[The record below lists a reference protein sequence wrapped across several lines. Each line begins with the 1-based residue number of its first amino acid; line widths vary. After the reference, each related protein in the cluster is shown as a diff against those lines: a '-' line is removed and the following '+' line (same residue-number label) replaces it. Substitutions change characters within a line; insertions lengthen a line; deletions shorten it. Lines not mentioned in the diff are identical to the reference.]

1 MGKYVLARSTL
12 MLKWRGDRVRA
23 STSAW
28 ISRRALSRFVRV
40 MPANCI
46 LWGNWGDCAALHK
59 GIANRAEK
67 RYFIQSD
74 KIFLSI
80 QLSHHHDAVADRKQS
95 NLYPRFLRYLLV
107 EGNDRPRVLVRF
119 LIENLSTP
127 QHITRQYNSFQ
138 I

>member
-1 MGKYVLARSTL
+1 

-28 ISRRALSRFVRV
+28 ISRRASSRIVSV

-46 LWGNWGDCAALHK
+46 LWGTWGDCAALHK

-67 RYFIQSD
+67 RYFIQSE
-74 KIFLSI
+74 KICLSV
-80 QLSHHHDAVADRKQS
+80 QLADHHDAVADRKQDI
-95 NLYPRFLRYLLV
+95 LYPRVLRYLLV

-127 QHITRQYNSFQ
+127 QHIIRQYNSFQ